1 MSTKYS
7 ACWRWDSKDSE
18 SVALFSADVPR
29 ETIVDF
35 VDSLWANAANWQDG
49 EGENLRCVEVIDMD
63 TGEVIAER
71 SDWDEP
77 DLDWGYNEDMGYDPY
92 MGCYTDD
99 C

>member
-1 MSTKYS
+1 MATKYS
-7 ACWRWDSKDSE
+7 ARWRWEGKDSE
-18 SVALFSADVPR
+18 SVALFSADVPQ
-29 ETIVDF
+29 EVLVDF
-35 VDSLWANAANWQDG
+35 VDSLWANAANWQAG
-49 EGENLRCVEVIDMD
+49 EGEDLRWVDCIDME

-77 DLDWGYNEDMGYDPY
+77 ANIDDDCGFDPY